1 MFYVLVEGEFKNK
14 LIFEKDLYIYNKTTT
29 MNLKAKLHLKE
40 LNELLNEYL
49 TNSFRP
55 HIDEI
60 PDSKSK
66 GIYFWFMKQEGYNQL
81 SKYVVIK
88 PIDPSYTKEID
99 GVKYDLVYLGT
110 TGTGKQGNSTLKKRL
125 DWHINQKHRESTI
138 NQKQSALSTLRT
150 GLGALLSKD
159 LIESNTEALVNQL
172 MEDYFIIYFKEYPNN
187 KSLIDSDEGILIKEL
202 RPLLNIKG
210 NPNSLKIALENS
222 TKLYKKRRNEVE
234 NNTKKRLQG
243 LKIEANE
250 MIEKIKS
257 SDKQIIEAEI
267 KLIECNIEKEFKN
280 AQDIHKFFSKQKFD
294 SGEWHFLIFE
304 TKNPSHIFCENWT
317 KTGIPNKYFGN
328 TETNKNRMLDNK
340 QVARWKIIKK
350 EMADKNIE
358 SVTVKF
364 FKLKK

>member
-1 MFYVLVEGEFKNK
+1 
-14 LIFEKDLYIYNKTTT
+14 

-40 LNELLNEYL
+40 LNELLNEKL

-60 PDSKSK
+60 PDIKSK
-66 GIYFWFMKQEGYNQL
+66 GIYFWFMKTEGYKEL
-81 SKYVVIK
+81 SKYVYIK
-88 PIDPSYTKEID
+88 PIDPCYSKEID

-150 GLGALLSKD
+150 GLGALLSED

-172 MEDYFIIYFKEYPNN
+172 MEDYFIIFFIKYPIN
-187 KSLIDSDEGILIKEL
+187 KSLIESDESILIKEL

-210 NPNSLKIALENS
+210 NPNSLKTALENS

-234 NNTKKRLQG
+234 KNTKKRLQG
-243 LKIEANE
+243 VKIKSND
-250 MIEKIKS
+250 MIDKIKS
-257 SDKQIIEAEI
+257 SDKQIIEPEI
-267 KLIECNIEKEFKN
+267 KLIEYNFEKEFKN
-280 AQDIHKFFSKQKFD
+280 AQDIHKFFSKQIFD
-294 SGEWHFLIFE
+294 SGVWHFLIFE
-304 TKNPSHIFCENWT
+304 TKTPGHVLCENWK
-317 KTGIPNKYFGN
+317 KTEIPNKYFGN
-328 TETNKNRMLDNK
+328 TETNKNRMIDNK
-340 QVARWKIIKK
+340 PVARWKIIKK

-358 SVTVKF
+358 SVTVKI

>member
-1 MFYVLVEGEFKNK
+1 MPIHPNADFNQLRDWLDEN
-14 LIFEKDLYIYNKTTT
+14 LI
-29 MNLKAKLHLKE
+29 
-40 LNELLNEYL
+40 
-49 TNSFRP
+49 NSFRP
-55 HIDEI
+55 HIDVI

-66 GIYFWFMKQEGYNQL
+66 GIYFWFMNKEGYKIL
-81 SKYVVIK
+81 SKYLDIK
-88 PIDPSYTKEID
+88 PVEPSYYKEID
-99 GVKYDLVYLGT
+99 GVEYDLVYLGT
-110 TGTGKQGNSTLKKRL
+110 TGTGKNGNSTLNKRL

-150 GLGALLSKD
+150 GLGSLLSDD
-159 LIESNTEALVNQL
+159 LIEFNTEALVNQI
-172 MEDYFIIYFKEYPNN
+172 MKDYFLIYFVEYPDN
-187 KSLIDSDEGILIKEL
+187 KGLIDSEEDILIKGFK
-202 RPLLNIKG
+202 PIFNIKG

-243 LKIEANE
+243 VKIKSNE

-257 SDKQIIEAEI
+257 SDKQIIEPEI
-267 KLIECNIEKEFKN
+267 KLIEYNIEKEFKN

-304 TKNPSHIFCENWT
+304 TKNPGHVLCDNWK
-317 KTGIPNKYFGN
+317 KTEIPNKYFGN
-328 TETNKNRMLDNK
+328 TETNKNRMINNK
-340 QVARWKIIKK
+340 PVARWKIIEK

-358 SVTVKF
+358 SVTVKI